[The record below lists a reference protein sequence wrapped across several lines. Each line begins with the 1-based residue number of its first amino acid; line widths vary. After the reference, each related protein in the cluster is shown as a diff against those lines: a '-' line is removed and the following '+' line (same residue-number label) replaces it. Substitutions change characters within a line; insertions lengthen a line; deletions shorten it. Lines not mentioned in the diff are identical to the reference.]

1 MQENNL
7 KEFYD
12 SVPYTSNP
20 FAISS
25 IFRLE
30 AIAKMSGFEPA
41 PHEKCRVL
49 ELGCSFGGNL
59 MMSALRCPDS
69 EFIGID
75 LSSEQI
81 ERGSK
86 IVEQMGIKNLKL
98 IQGDISQIA
107 MGGGSREFGKKFDYM
122 IVHGIYSWVPDFV
135 KDAIFEVGKNYLSP
149 HGLIYISYNTYP
161 GWKGKDVLRDLM
173 LFAASNETALSIAAA
188 KDIAKAEI
196 DANGELSAKNKLAMA
211 KGFCT
216 ALVDFSEKIGQDE
229 CYKLGISRHTI
240 NFAKE
245 HVLTNNPEKD
255 YYVMHEYFETF
266 NDPCYFK
273 DFVTFY

>member
-1 MQENNL
+1 MQENNI
-7 KEFYD
+7 KDTYD

-41 PHEKCRVL
+41 PHKKCRVL

-107 MGGGSREFGKKFDYM
+107 TGGGQQRIWQK
-122 IVHGIYSWVPDFV
+122 V
-135 KDAIFEVGKNYLSP
+135 
-149 HGLIYISYNTYP
+149 
-161 GWKGKDVLRDLM
+161 
-173 LFAASNETALSIAAA
+173 
-188 KDIAKAEI
+188 
-196 DANGELSAKNKLAMA
+196 
-211 KGFCT
+211 
-216 ALVDFSEKIGQDE
+216 
-229 CYKLGISRHTI
+229 
-240 NFAKE
+240 
-245 HVLTNNPEKD
+245 
-255 YYVMHEYFETF
+255 
-266 NDPCYFK
+266 
-273 DFVTFY
+273 

>member
-1 MQENNL
+1 MHENNI
-7 KEFYD
+7 KDTYD

-59 MMSALRCPDS
+59 MMSALRCPES

-107 MGGGSREFGKKFDYM
+107 MGGAAENLAKSLIISSFMAFIAGCL
-122 IVHGIYSWVPDFV
+122 I
-135 KDAIFEVGKNYLSP
+135 LS
-149 HGLIYISYNTYP
+149 
-161 GWKGKDVLRDLM
+161 KM
-173 LFAASNETALSIAAA
+173 LFL
-188 KDIAKAEI
+188 
-196 DANGELSAKNKLAMA
+196 
-211 KGFCT
+211 
-216 ALVDFSEKIGQDE
+216 
-229 CYKLGISRHTI
+229 R
-240 NFAKE
+240 
-245 HVLTNNPEKD
+245 
-255 YYVMHEYFETF
+255 
-266 NDPCYFK
+266 
-273 DFVTFY
+273 

>member
-1 MQENNL
+1 MQENNI
-7 KEFYD
+7 KDTYD

-107 MGGGSREFGKKFDYM
+107 MGGAVEKLTKSLIISSFMAFIAGCL
-122 IVHGIYSWVPDFV
+122 I
-135 KDAIFEVGKNYLSP
+135 LS
-149 HGLIYISYNTYP
+149 
-161 GWKGKDVLRDLM
+161 KM
-173 LFAASNETALSIAAA
+173 LFL
-188 KDIAKAEI
+188 K
-196 DANGELSAKNKLAMA
+196 
-211 KGFCT
+211 
-216 ALVDFSEKIGQDE
+216 
-229 CYKLGISRHTI
+229 
-240 NFAKE
+240 
-245 HVLTNNPEKD
+245 
-255 YYVMHEYFETF
+255 
-266 NDPCYFK
+266 
-273 DFVTFY
+273 

>member
-1 MQENNL
+1 MQENNI
-7 KEFYD
+7 KDTYD

-107 MGGGSREFGKKFDYM
+107 MGGAVENLAKSLIISSFMAFIAGCL
-122 IVHGIYSWVPDFV
+122 I
-135 KDAIFEVGKNYLSP
+135 LS
-149 HGLIYISYNTYP
+149 
-161 GWKGKDVLRDLM
+161 KM
-173 LFAASNETALSIAAA
+173 LFL
-188 KDIAKAEI
+188 K
-196 DANGELSAKNKLAMA
+196 
-211 KGFCT
+211 
-216 ALVDFSEKIGQDE
+216 
-229 CYKLGISRHTI
+229 
-240 NFAKE
+240 
-245 HVLTNNPEKD
+245 
-255 YYVMHEYFETF
+255 
-266 NDPCYFK
+266 
-273 DFVTFY
+273 

>member
-1 MQENNL
+1 MQENNI
-7 KEFYD
+7 KDTYD

-107 MGGGSREFGKKFDYM
+107 MGGAVENLAKSLIISSFMAFIAGCL
-122 IVHGIYSWVPDFV
+122 I
-135 KDAIFEVGKNYLSP
+135 LS
-149 HGLIYISYNTYP
+149 
-161 GWKGKDVLRDLM
+161 KM
-173 LFAASNETALSIAAA
+173 LFLKWEKTT
-188 KDIAKAEI
+188 
-196 DANGELSAKNKLAMA
+196 LAR
-211 KGFCT
+211 T
-216 ALVDFSEKIGQDE
+216 D
-229 CYKLGISRHTI
+229 
-240 NFAKE
+240 
-245 HVLTNNPEKD
+245 
-255 YYVMHEYFETF
+255 
-266 NDPCYFK
+266 
-273 DFVTFY
+273 

>member
-1 MQENNL
+1 MQENNI
-7 KEFYD
+7 KDTYD

-107 MGGGSREFGKKFDYM
+107 TGGAVEKPTKSLIISSFMAFIAGCL
-122 IVHGIYSWVPDFV
+122 I
-135 KDAIFEVGKNYLSP
+135 LS
-149 HGLIYISYNTYP
+149 
-161 GWKGKDVLRDLM
+161 KM
-173 LFAASNETALSIAAA
+173 LFLKWA
-188 KDIAKAEI
+188 KTT
-196 DANGELSAKNKLAMA
+196 LAR
-211 KGFCT
+211 T
-216 ALVDFSEKIGQDE
+216 D
-229 CYKLGISRHTI
+229 
-240 NFAKE
+240 
-245 HVLTNNPEKD
+245 
-255 YYVMHEYFETF
+255 
-266 NDPCYFK
+266 
-273 DFVTFY
+273 

>member
-1 MQENNL
+1 MQENNI
-7 KEFYD
+7 KDTYD

-59 MMSALRCPDS
+59 MMSALRCPES

-107 MGGGSREFGKKFDYM
+107 MGGAAENLAKSLIISSFMAFIAGCL
-122 IVHGIYSWVPDFV
+122 I
-135 KDAIFEVGKNYLSP
+135 LS
-149 HGLIYISYNTYP
+149 
-161 GWKGKDVLRDLM
+161 KM
-173 LFAASNETALSIAAA
+173 LFL
-188 KDIAKAEI
+188 K
-196 DANGELSAKNKLAMA
+196 
-211 KGFCT
+211 
-216 ALVDFSEKIGQDE
+216 
-229 CYKLGISRHTI
+229 
-240 NFAKE
+240 
-245 HVLTNNPEKD
+245 
-255 YYVMHEYFETF
+255 
-266 NDPCYFK
+266 
-273 DFVTFY
+273 

>member
-1 MQENNL
+1 MQENNI
-7 KEFYD
+7 KDTYD

-59 MMSALRCPDS
+59 MMSALRCPES

-107 MGGGSREFGKKFDYM
+107 MGGAAENLAKSLIISSFMAFIAGCL
-122 IVHGIYSWVPDFV
+122 I
-135 KDAIFEVGKNYLSP
+135 LS
-149 HGLIYISYNTYP
+149 
-161 GWKGKDVLRDLM
+161 KM
-173 LFAASNETALSIAAA
+173 LFLKWA
-188 KDIAKAEI
+188 KTT
-196 DANGELSAKNKLAMA
+196 LARM
-211 KGFCT
+211 
-216 ALVDFSEKIGQDE
+216 D
-229 CYKLGISRHTI
+229 
-240 NFAKE
+240 
-245 HVLTNNPEKD
+245 
-255 YYVMHEYFETF
+255 
-266 NDPCYFK
+266 
-273 DFVTFY
+273 

>member
-1 MQENNL
+1 MQENNI
-7 KEFYD
+7 KDTYD

-107 MGGGSREFGKKFDYM
+107 TGGAVEKPTKSLIISSFMEFIAGCL
-122 IVHGIYSWVPDFV
+122 I
-135 KDAIFEVGKNYLSP
+135 LS
-149 HGLIYISYNTYP
+149 
-161 GWKGKDVLRDLM
+161 KM
-173 LFAASNETALSIAAA
+173 LFLKWA
-188 KDIAKAEI
+188 KTT
-196 DANGELSAKNKLAMA
+196 LAR
-211 KGFCT
+211 T
-216 ALVDFSEKIGQDE
+216 D
-229 CYKLGISRHTI
+229 
-240 NFAKE
+240 
-245 HVLTNNPEKD
+245 
-255 YYVMHEYFETF
+255 
-266 NDPCYFK
+266 
-273 DFVTFY
+273 

>member
-1 MQENNL
+1 MQENNI
-7 KEFYD
+7 KDTYD

-30 AIAKMSGFEPA
+30 AIAKMSGFAPA

-59 MMSALRCPDS
+59 MMSALCCPDS

-107 MGGGSREFGKKFDYM
+107 TGGAVEKPTKSLIILSFMAF
-122 IVHGIYSWVPDFV
+122 IVGCLI
-135 KDAIFEVGKNYLSP
+135 LS
-149 HGLIYISYNTYP
+149 
-161 GWKGKDVLRDLM
+161 KM
-173 LFAASNETALSIAAA
+173 LFL
-188 KDIAKAEI
+188 K
-196 DANGELSAKNKLAMA
+196 
-211 KGFCT
+211 
-216 ALVDFSEKIGQDE
+216 
-229 CYKLGISRHTI
+229 
-240 NFAKE
+240 
-245 HVLTNNPEKD
+245 
-255 YYVMHEYFETF
+255 
-266 NDPCYFK
+266 
-273 DFVTFY
+273 

>member
-1 MQENNL
+1 MQENNI
-7 KEFYD
+7 KDTYD

-59 MMSALRCPDS
+59 MMSALCCPDS

-107 MGGGSREFGKKFDYM
+107 TGGAAENLAKSLIISSFMAFIAGCL
-122 IVHGIYSWVPDFV
+122 I
-135 KDAIFEVGKNYLSP
+135 LS
-149 HGLIYISYNTYP
+149 
-161 GWKGKDVLRDLM
+161 KM
-173 LFAASNETALSIAAA
+173 LFLKWA
-188 KDIAKAEI
+188 KTT
-196 DANGELSAKNKLAMA
+196 LAR
-211 KGFCT
+211 T
-216 ALVDFSEKIGQDE
+216 D
-229 CYKLGISRHTI
+229 
-240 NFAKE
+240 
-245 HVLTNNPEKD
+245 
-255 YYVMHEYFETF
+255 
-266 NDPCYFK
+266 
-273 DFVTFY
+273 

>member
-1 MQENNL
+1 MQENNI
-7 KEFYD
+7 KDTYD

-86 IVEQMGIKNLKL
+86 IAEQMGIKNLKL

-107 MGGGSREFGKKFDYM
+107 MGGAVENLAKSLIISSFMAFIAGCL
-122 IVHGIYSWVPDFV
+122 I
-135 KDAIFEVGKNYLSP
+135 LS
-149 HGLIYISYNTYP
+149 
-161 GWKGKDVLRDLM
+161 KM
-173 LFAASNETALSIAAA
+173 LFL
-188 KDIAKAEI
+188 K
-196 DANGELSAKNKLAMA
+196 
-211 KGFCT
+211 
-216 ALVDFSEKIGQDE
+216 
-229 CYKLGISRHTI
+229 
-240 NFAKE
+240 
-245 HVLTNNPEKD
+245 
-255 YYVMHEYFETF
+255 
-266 NDPCYFK
+266 
-273 DFVTFY
+273 

>member
-1 MQENNL
+1 MQENNI
-7 KEFYD
+7 KDTYD

-59 MMSALRCPDS
+59 MMSALRCPES

-107 MGGGSREFGKKFDYM
+107 MGGAAENLAKSLIISSFMAFIAGCL
-122 IVHGIYSWVPDFV
+122 I
-135 KDAIFEVGKNYLSP
+135 LS
-149 HGLIYISYNTYP
+149 
-161 GWKGKDVLRDLM
+161 KM
-173 LFAASNETALSIAAA
+173 LFL
-188 KDIAKAEI
+188 
-196 DANGELSAKNKLAMA
+196 
-211 KGFCT
+211 
-216 ALVDFSEKIGQDE
+216 
-229 CYKLGISRHTI
+229 R
-240 NFAKE
+240 
-245 HVLTNNPEKD
+245 
-255 YYVMHEYFETF
+255 
-266 NDPCYFK
+266 
-273 DFVTFY
+273 

>member
-1 MQENNL
+1 MQENNI
-7 KEFYD
+7 KDTYD

-107 MGGGSREFGKKFDYM
+107 MGGAVEKPTKSLIISSFMAFIAGCL
-122 IVHGIYSWVPDFV
+122 I
-135 KDAIFEVGKNYLSP
+135 LS
-149 HGLIYISYNTYP
+149 
-161 GWKGKDVLRDLM
+161 KM
-173 LFAASNETALSIAAA
+173 LFLKWA
-188 KDIAKAEI
+188 KTT
-196 DANGELSAKNKLAMA
+196 LAR
-211 KGFCT
+211 T
-216 ALVDFSEKIGQDE
+216 D
-229 CYKLGISRHTI
+229 
-240 NFAKE
+240 
-245 HVLTNNPEKD
+245 
-255 YYVMHEYFETF
+255 
-266 NDPCYFK
+266 
-273 DFVTFY
+273 

>member
-1 MQENNL
+1 MQENNI
-7 KEFYD
+7 KDTYD

-107 MGGGSREFGKKFDYM
+107 MGGAAENLAKSLIISSFMAFIAGCL
-122 IVHGIYSWVPDFV
+122 I
-135 KDAIFEVGKNYLSP
+135 LS
-149 HGLIYISYNTYP
+149 
-161 GWKGKDVLRDLM
+161 KM
-173 LFAASNETALSIAAA
+173 LFL
-188 KDIAKAEI
+188 K
-196 DANGELSAKNKLAMA
+196 
-211 KGFCT
+211 
-216 ALVDFSEKIGQDE
+216 
-229 CYKLGISRHTI
+229 
-240 NFAKE
+240 
-245 HVLTNNPEKD
+245 
-255 YYVMHEYFETF
+255 
-266 NDPCYFK
+266 
-273 DFVTFY
+273 

>member
-1 MQENNL
+1 MQENNI
-7 KEFYD
+7 KDTYD

-107 MGGGSREFGKKFDYM
+107 MGGAVENLAKSLIISSFMAFIAGCL
-122 IVHGIYSWVPDFV
+122 I
-135 KDAIFEVGKNYLSP
+135 LS
-149 HGLIYISYNTYP
+149 
-161 GWKGKDVLRDLM
+161 KM
-173 LFAASNETALSIAAA
+173 LFLRWA
-188 KDIAKAEI
+188 KTT
-196 DANGELSAKNKLAMA
+196 LAR
-211 KGFCT
+211 T
-216 ALVDFSEKIGQDE
+216 D
-229 CYKLGISRHTI
+229 
-240 NFAKE
+240 
-245 HVLTNNPEKD
+245 
-255 YYVMHEYFETF
+255 
-266 NDPCYFK
+266 
-273 DFVTFY
+273 